1 MENIENQVFT
11 KVKTAVTTTYSN
23 ALVTGVYT
31 PTPSKFPC
39 VYIEESDNY
48 SATVGSSGKELATA
62 VMYEVN
68 VFSNNASGKKNECKA
83 IIQIIDGVLTGMGF
97 ERTMCQPIPNE
108 DTTIYRMTARYSAS
122 ISNGTIYRR

>member
-1 MENIENQVFT
+1 MEQIENQVFT
-11 KVKTAVTTTYSN
+11 KLKTAITTTYSN

-39 VYIEESDNY
+39 VFIEEADNF
-48 SATVGSSGKELATA
+48 SEIIGSSGKELATA

-83 IIQIIDGVLTGMGF
+83 IIKIVDDTMVGMGF
-97 ERTMCQPIPNE
+97 NRSMLQPIPNE
-108 DTTIYRMTARYSAS
+108 DTTIYRMTARYTAS
-122 ISNGTIYRR
+122 ISNNTIYRR